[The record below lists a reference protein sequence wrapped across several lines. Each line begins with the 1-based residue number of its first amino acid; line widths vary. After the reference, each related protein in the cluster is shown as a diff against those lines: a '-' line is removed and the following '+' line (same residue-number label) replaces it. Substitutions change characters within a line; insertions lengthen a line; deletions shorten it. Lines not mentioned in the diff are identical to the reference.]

1 MINLV
6 LITSI
11 IYTPNT
17 PLSYISNRSIYTP
30 DERFEQTKNTIA
42 TLREKIPNLKII
54 LVECSNLTEE
64 QNNFFISNTDYF
76 LNLIDDEDK
85 KNKIYSISKALG
97 EGTMTITAIEYI
109 KNNNII
115 FDNFFKITGRYWL
128 SEHFNYNNFDN
139 NDIIIHRIHGD
150 INNIATSLYKLHS
163 SNLVDFYEFL
173 VGNIDKMY
181 QCIGYEVLFAL
192 FINLYKQNNVIHFD
206 KTGVNGYISVSG
218 DLIDN

>member
-1 MINLV
+1 MINLL

-17 PLSYISNRSIYTP
+17 PLSYVSTRSIYTT

-42 TLREKIPNLKII
+42 TVKAKIPNVKII

-64 QNNFFISNTDYF
+64 QNKFFISNTDYF

-97 EGTMTITAIEYI
+97 EGTMTMAAIEYI

-128 SEHFNYNNFDN
+128 SEHFNYSNFEN
-139 NDIIIHRIHGD
+139 NDIVIHRINND
-150 INNIATSLYKLHS
+150 INNIATSLYKLHK
-163 SNLVDFYEFL
+163 NNIDDFYEFL
-173 VGNIDKMY
+173 LSNIQQMY
-181 QCIGYEVLFAL
+181 QCVGYEVLFAQ
-192 FINLYKQNNVIHFD
+192 FTNLPKQNNVIHFD